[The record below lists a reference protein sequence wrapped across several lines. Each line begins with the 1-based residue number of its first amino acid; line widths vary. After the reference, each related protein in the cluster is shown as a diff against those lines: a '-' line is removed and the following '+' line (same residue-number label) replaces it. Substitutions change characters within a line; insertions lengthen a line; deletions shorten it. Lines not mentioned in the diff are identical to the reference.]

1 MLCHWLWIE
10 IGVTKLVE
18 YRPTT
23 KISIWTFVTNNR
35 RRVRIHIA
43 CAFCVGSGMCADWV
57 RPERP
62 ERLVRLD
69 AACASGRRFLFLIG
83 TTVDQEGDGRIRE
96 ELESLGGR

>member
-1 MLCHWLWIE
+1 
-10 IGVTKLVE
+10 
-18 YRPTT
+18 
-23 KISIWTFVTNNR
+23 
-35 RRVRIHIA
+35 
-43 CAFCVGSGMCADWV
+43 MCADWV